1 MRATPQVL
9 VSHPHAGA
17 VSAGLAEG
25 LATQGRLSA
34 YYAGVCAAR
43 GTSGGKALGRLT
55 RYWPVLQNRIVSE
68 SVRDRIHPMPAVEL
82 VARAAGEVLPLV
94 DRRVRAYD
102 CLYALHDWAVSRR
115 SWPSDTA
122 AVYAYE
128 DGALATLRRARRS
141 RLPAIWD
148 LPLPHH
154 EFLTSMWQEEARRW
168 PSATRD
174 RPNEPRWK
182 VARKSEELAL
192 ASAVCVASRFT
203 QSTLP
208 TWAHR
213 TPVIV
218 VPYGYPTDRFRP
230 KVRVA
235 GGPFIAVSVGTQNVR
250 KGTHYLLEA
259 WRRAALKDAKLRL
272 IGPMGLEASFLEQF
286 RSHFEHVPHLPKS
299 ALEAEYQ
306 AADLLVFPTLADGFG
321 LVMQEAM
328 ACGTPVLTTACGGG
342 PECISDGVEGWIVP
356 SQDIDALVD
365 TLRSAAASR
374 DRLHRMGQASRRR
387 AESWSWQDAAAK
399 LIADLEALSLL

>member
-1 MRATPQVL
+1 MRAPRVL

-43 GTSGGKALGRLT
+43 GTPGSKALSRLT

-68 SVRDRIHPMPAVEL
+68 SVRDCIHSMPAVEL
-82 VARAAGEVLPLV
+82 AARAAGGVLPLIS
-94 DRRVRAYD
+94 RQVRAYD
-102 CLYALHDWAVSRR
+102 CLFALHDWAVSR
-115 SWPSDTA
+115 SFWPSDTA

-141 RLPAIWD
+141 GFPAIWD

-154 EFLTSMWQEEARRW
+154 EFLASMWEEEARRW
-168 PSATRD
+168 PSATRG
-174 RPNEPRWK
+174 RPPEPRWK

-192 ASAVCVASRFT
+192 ASAACVASRFT

-230 KVRVA
+230 KARVA

-272 IGPMGLEASFLEQF
+272 IGPMGLEAGFLEQF
-286 RSHFEHVPHLPKS
+286 RGLFEHVSHLPKS
-299 ALEAEYQ
+299 ALEAEYR
-306 AADLLVFPTLADGFG
+306 AADLLVFPTLGDGFG
-321 LVMQEAM
+321 LVIQESM
-328 ACGTPVLTTACGGG
+328 ACGTPVLTTPCGGG

-356 SQDIDALVD
+356 PRDIDALVD
-365 TLRSAAASR
+365 LLRSAAASR
-374 DRLHRMGQASRRR
+374 DQLYRMGLASRRR
-387 AESWSWQDAAAK
+387 AESWSWNNAAAK
-399 LIADLEALSLL
+399 LMAELQALSLL